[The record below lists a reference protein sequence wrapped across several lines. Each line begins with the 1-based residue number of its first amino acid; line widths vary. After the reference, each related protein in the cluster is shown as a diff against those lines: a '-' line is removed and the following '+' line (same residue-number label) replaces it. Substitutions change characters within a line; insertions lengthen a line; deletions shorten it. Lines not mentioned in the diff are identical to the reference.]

1 MLIFR
6 SKQICALVISACLIS
21 LPMMQSAGAAI
32 ISTETAIEM
41 TERRG
46 RIDHINEVLA
56 GESVRSMLVAYGVDL
71 ADASARVA
79 ALTDTELQTLEQQLG
94 QLQAGGTRYF
104 GITWCNELFQGVL
117 SRRDADGMATTV
129 VCSRHAR
136 ICYRMRQ

>member
-6 SKQICALVISACLIS
+6 SKQICVFVISACLIS

-41 TERRG
+41 TERQG

-56 GESVRSMLVAYGVDL
+56 GESVRSMLVAYGVDP

-79 ALTDTELQTLEQQLG
+79 ALTDTELQTLEQQLE
-94 QLQAGGTRYF
+94 QLPAGGTGVVEVI
-104 GITWCNELFQGVL
+104 GIVAIVLVILELLGVTNFF
-117 SRRDADGMATTV
+117 SEF
-129 VCSRHAR
+129 
-136 ICYRMRQ
+136 